1 MTDEDLSITLLRR
14 CKRCGNLVEKTV
26 RLSQAELNDRLSSRT
41 WVEGE
46 KPNLYETEGLCK
58 VCRTVYEDSYLR
70 RTRRS

>member
-1 MTDEDLSITLLRR
+1 M
-14 CKRCGNLVEKTV
+14 EKTV